1 MKLGAM
7 VVAAVVLAHVVGSS
21 VASAT
26 AVVHFGP
33 GGCVSLTHSPEGTC
47 VITTDCQGENTAN
60 VEFQFDCVSAAGA
73 VERHSFGVGGFDEDE
88 EFDTNV
94 KCEECLSTTPPKQT
108 QPAAP
113 VPRLPPQPKV
123 SVIAKRVLVTLNR
136 SRDSFRHAVAVG
148 ASNTTASAKA
158 RKRSRDSAQHAVTVE
173 AGSTIVSAKAP
184 LSLKSKS
191 SNSSDIVQYGP
202 ENCIQTYSKKGH
214 CFIHTQCANVDLS
227 NFNVGMVCV
236 DKSGVPVRHLYGID
250 SFDAEEI
257 FDTMLTCEHCLGL
270 ESMPGKS
277 ALNTQV
283 QSLSKEISAV
293 EAMMHN
299 LSANVGM
306 LNKEVFGAEQAVDA
320 TGSLIHQKAVR
331 EKIAPHP
338 MAVLPTYKGQ
348 ANAKQPAAAAAT
360 PQVGHQK
367 TNRGFLH
374 KADSVVKH
382 EVLERQ
388 GAVKRGVA
396 RQREHEVTRDA
407 DSGKQEV
414 ADAAANARRA
424 SGSQQ
429 ETLDEEETDDDTA
442 DMEHTADTPAKEG
455 DDDTPAKEG
464 DEDTPSMR
472 KTAVDADTLAREDD
486 DDNSE

>member
-1 MKLGAM
+1 M
-7 VVAAVVLAHVVGSS
+7 
-21 VASAT
+21 
-26 AVVHFGP
+26 
-33 GGCVSLTHSPEGTC
+33 
-47 VITTDCQGENTAN
+47 
-60 VEFQFDCVSAAGA
+60 
-73 VERHSFGVGGFDEDE
+73 
-88 EFDTNV
+88 
-94 KCEECLSTTPPKQT
+94 
-108 QPAAP
+108 
-113 VPRLPPQPKV
+113 
-123 SVIAKRVLVTLNR
+123 
-136 SRDSFRHAVAVG
+136 
-148 ASNTTASAKA
+148 
-158 RKRSRDSAQHAVTVE
+158 
-173 AGSTIVSAKAP
+173 
-184 LSLKSKS
+184 
-191 SNSSDIVQYGP
+191 
-202 ENCIQTYSKKGH
+202 
-214 CFIHTQCANVDLS
+214 QCANVDLS

-283 QSLSKEISAV
+283 QSLSKEISA
-293 EAMMHN
+293 E
-299 LSANVGM
+299 
-306 LNKEVFGAEQAVDA
+306 EAVDA

-464 DEDTPSMR
+464 DDDTPSMR